1 MYGEQVDVYS
11 DDPKLNEFIEVG
23 VKSAQLI
30 GLTISIPLLYRYH
43 IPTRTYREFLITLNK
58 VQDIGEINTSNI

>member
-23 VKSAQLI
+23 VKSVQIMHWLDNQ
-30 GLTISIPLLYRYH
+30 H
-43 IPTRTYREFLITLNK
+43 PTAI
-58 VQDIGEINTSNI
+58 